1 MWHCLGIPPLL
12 EKNSS
17 IVFVNF
23 CIFIASNIKWNA
35 TVFNYF
41 ERIHVEN
48 KKNPKYSLKW
58 KYKLPS
64 NEGLVKKIHRI

>member
-1 MWHCLGIPPLL
+1 MCHCLGIPPLL

-17 IVFVNF
+17 MIFVNF

-35 TVFNYF
+35 TLFNYF

-48 KKNPKYSLKW
+48 QKNPNYSFKW